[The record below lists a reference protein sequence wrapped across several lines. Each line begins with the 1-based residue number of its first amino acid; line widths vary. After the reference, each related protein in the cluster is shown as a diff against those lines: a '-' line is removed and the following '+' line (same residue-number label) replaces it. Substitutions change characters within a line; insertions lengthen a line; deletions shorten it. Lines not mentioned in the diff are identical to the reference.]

1 VDNLGFS
8 LFLSRD
14 GMSCYRN
21 LLSLYSECAPSITF
35 IPENTRNSRFL
46 LSQSWNGVCCFPSE
60 LWVRWRCKIGFVE
73 LKWLVTFAAGGH
85 GGIVLFRRLWHL
97 EVGSTFSPWIAIV
110 TVDPAVTESNKSNLS

>member
-46 LSQSWNGVCCFPSE
+46 LGQSWNGVCCFPSE
-60 LWVRWRCKIGFVE
+60 LWVRWRCKFGFAE

-85 GGIVLFRRLWHL
+85 EGLCSFVDYGTLKWGHLALIDLFSMDCDR
-97 EVGSTFSPWIAIV
+97 
-110 TVDPAVTESNKSNLS
+110 DC